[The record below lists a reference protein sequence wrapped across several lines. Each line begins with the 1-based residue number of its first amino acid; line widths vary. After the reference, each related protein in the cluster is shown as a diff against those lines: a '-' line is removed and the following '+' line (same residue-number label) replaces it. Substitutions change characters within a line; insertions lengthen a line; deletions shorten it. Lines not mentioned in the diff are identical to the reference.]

1 MFEDEKTITLIKP
14 VVIGKGDA
22 AVTYEELKLREPSA
36 GELEKAARADTSI
49 GVVINMISLVA
60 GIPRA
65 AAEKLCRRDLA
76 AASSFLEG
84 FTTTGQPEEA
94 GQN

>member
-14 VVIGKGDA
+14 VTIGKGESA
-22 AVTYEELKLREPSA
+22 ITYDELKLREPNA

-49 GVVINMISLVA
+49 GVVINMISLIGGV
-60 GIPRA
+60 PRTV
-65 AAEKLCRRDLA
+65 AEKLCRRDLA

-84 FTTTGQPEEA
+84 FTTPGQPEEA
-94 GQN
+94 GQS

>member
-1 MFEDEKTITLIKP
+1 MFEEEKTITLIKP
-14 VVIGKGDA
+14 VAIGKGEA
-22 AVTYEELKLREPSA
+22 AISYEELNLREPTA

-60 GIPRA
+60 GIPRG

-84 FTTTGQPEEA
+84 FTTPGQPEEA
-94 GQN
+94 GQS